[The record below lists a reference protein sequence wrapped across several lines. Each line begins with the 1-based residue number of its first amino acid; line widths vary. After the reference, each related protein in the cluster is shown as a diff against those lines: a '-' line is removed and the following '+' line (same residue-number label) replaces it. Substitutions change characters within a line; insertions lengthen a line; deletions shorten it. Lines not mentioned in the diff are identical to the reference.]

1 MLTPQ
6 AVRRVSPGFLI
17 GGGLT
22 LAAAGYTVVG
32 QVGGDSSVTVVVVGL
47 SVAFAGLLPVS
58 TVGVDI
64 VVAAAPPERTGAA
77 SAISETTQELGTAL
91 GIALLGSLATA
102 VYRAQVTQAIPTG
115 VPRGAAEA
123 TQDTLGGATSAAN
136 QLPAALLA
144 KATEAFTAGLQVAAL
159 TSAITLAGMATVA
172 MILLRHIRTDL
183 PMTDQT
189 QDPM

>member
-1 MLTPQ
+1 MTFVL
-6 AVRRVSPGFLI
+6 
-17 GGGLT
+17 
-22 LAAAGYTVVG
+22 
-32 QVGGDSSVTVVVVGL
+32 
-47 SVAFAGLLPVS
+47 
-58 TVGVDI
+58 
-64 VVAAAPPERTGAA
+64 AAAPPERTGAA

-172 MILLRHIRTDL
+172 MILLRHVRTDL
-183 PMTDQT
+183 PVTDQT